1 MLIAGGGIHYSDA
14 HAALERF
21 ADTAGIPVVETFA
34 GKGAVTRDAWWQVG
48 GVGLE
53 GNFASNSLVKQADL
67 VISVGTR
74 LTDFATGSQSV
85 FENDAVRFASLNV
98 VDADTRKQGAVGIL
112 ADARLGLEA
121 LTAGAGRPHHQRVLA
136 RHGHRGQGR
145 LGADPRRGAGPRMS
159 RSPVRSIP
167 TPRSPTRC

>member
-1 MLIAGGGIHYSDA
+1 MPTPRWRDSPRRCGV
-14 HAALERF
+14 
-21 ADTAGIPVVETFA
+21 PVLETFA

-85 FENDAVRFASLNV
+85 FENDTVRFASLNV

-112 ADARLGLEA
+112 ADARLGLAA
-121 LTAGAGRPHHQRVLA
+121 LTAALG
-136 RHGHRGQGR
+136 GHSSSASWRDTVDRRQGR
-145 LGADPRRGAGPRMS
+145 LGADPRRGAGPRC
-159 RSPVRSIP
+159 RVLP
-167 TPRSPTRC
+167 